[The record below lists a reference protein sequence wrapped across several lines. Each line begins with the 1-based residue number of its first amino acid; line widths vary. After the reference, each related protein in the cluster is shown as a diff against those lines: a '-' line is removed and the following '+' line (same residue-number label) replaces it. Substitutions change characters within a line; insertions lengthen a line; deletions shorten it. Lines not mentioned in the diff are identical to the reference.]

1 MKREKDNIII
11 SFYKGPKRFK
21 VLSIAPSLLRRII
34 LINSL
39 IIVAFVIFFMAYLI
53 QWTDNWHIKEKNKLL
68 QKEIISLK
76 R

>member
-1 MKREKDNIII
+1 MSREKENIII

-21 VLSIAPSLLRRII
+21 VLSLSPSLLKKII

-39 IIVAFVIFFMAYLI
+39 VIVAFVIFFLAYLV
-53 QWTDNWHIKEKNKLL
+53 QWADNWHIKEKNKLL
-68 QKEIISLK
+68 QKELLLLK